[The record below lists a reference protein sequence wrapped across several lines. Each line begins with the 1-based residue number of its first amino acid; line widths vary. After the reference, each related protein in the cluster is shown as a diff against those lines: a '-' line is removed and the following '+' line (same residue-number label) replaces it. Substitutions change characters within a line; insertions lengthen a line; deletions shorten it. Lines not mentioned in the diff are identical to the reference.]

1 MKKKKMTY
9 YQKVDLAAQARESR
23 QQYWDEHA
31 PGLEEKA
38 AKLQAKLD
46 SLYTDDLAEFERI
59 SKTPEYKALQEE
71 ARAAQ
76 QAWGEFWNNNHPS
89 AAEMK
94 AQERKQ
100 MKRKSKKN
108 VSSRIEIIDRSAL
121 YDVEAK
127 ETTIEWGDTFQEG
140 NLVMTRDGDIG
151 MVMEQWDPT
160 HNRVSR
166 PKHIKAAIAGAYVR
180 LLVNG
185 REEWHTK
192 VSVSSPEDN

>member
-1 MKKKKMTY
+1 MKKLMPW
-9 YQKVDLAAQARESR
+9 QKVDLAEQARESR

-38 AKLQAKLD
+38 ARLQAKLD

-76 QAWGEFWNNNHPS
+76 VAWGEFWNNNHPS

-94 AQERKQ
+94 AQERKR
-100 MKRKSKKN
+100 MKRKSRKN
-108 VSSRIEIIDRSAL
+108 VKSRIEIIDPSAMSA
-121 YDVEAK
+121 VQAK
-127 ETTIEWGDTFQEG
+127 ETTIEWSSDFEEG
-140 NLVMTRDGDIG
+140 SLVETRNGDIG
-151 MVMEQWDPT
+151 IVMEQWDPT
-160 HNRVSR
+160 HNRVVK
-166 PKHIKAAIAGAYVR
+166 PKHIKAAMAGSYVR

-185 REEWHTK
+185 VEEWHTK
-192 VSVSSPEDN
+192 FSVSALEGS